1 MSKRSRRFHVHWG
14 VELSSRLRQN
24 APFFP
29 PLGDLDTWCKET
41 LFLGINSY
49 VATKG
54 NVAATS
60 TILISRTIV
69 HSKSHSIHLKAG
81 DTNPEVF
88 CSAKKFVFSL
98 LSRFFERNR
107 NDQHGRPGQLIP
119 SLGFSKNFRQSKV
132 TGENGSWNAITTL
145 FLKRCSRTF
154 QGLGFLFFLCSSFIL
169 SSVTK

>member
-1 MSKRSRRFHVHWG
+1 M
-14 VELSSRLRQN
+14 LL
-24 APFFP
+24 P
-29 PLGDLDTWCKET
+29 P
-41 LFLGINSY
+41 
-49 VATKG
+49 
-54 NVAATS
+54 S

-154 QGLGFLFFLCSSFIL
+154 QGLGFLFFSVQFLHSFVSNKVVRLVHQCTHKGFKDTLQVLQASSNFKEFSKASSSVPRDFIL
-169 SSVTK
+169 FLRFSLKDCV

>member
-14 VELSSRLRQN
+14 VEQLETASKCPLLSPIGRLRHVMQRN
-24 APFFP
+24 TFP
-29 PLGDLDTWCKET
+29 GHK
-41 LFLGINSY
+41 FL
-49 VATKG
+49 ATKG

-132 TGENGSWNAITTL
+132 TGENGS
-145 FLKRCSRTF
+145 
-154 QGLGFLFFLCSSFIL
+154 
-169 SSVTK
+169 